1 MAKILMADDD
11 PTILSLLN
19 KILTSK
25 GYEVQLAENGSAAEH
40 LLQTEQFD
48 LLISDIKM
56 EPIDGMQLL
65 KRTNQ
70 MRPHIAVIMLTAYA
84 TVATAVEAMKEGAF
98 DYIPKPFKI
107 DELLETVGRALEYQR
122 ALSDHAHGM
131 LGNEPKKFFGNIVA
145 VSDQMVNVCEMIKR
159 VAPTKT
165 TIMITGE
172 SGTGKELV
180 AEAIHSFSARSSGP
194 FIPVNCAAL
203 PETLIE
209 SELFG
214 HVKGA
219 FTGATAS
226 KEGLFEAAKGGTIFL
241 DEVNSIPLPLQ
252 SKLLRAIQNKRIRK
266 VGGTEEF
273 DVDVRILAAS
283 NRSLEVMVKDGTF
296 REDLFY
302 RLSVI
307 SIDIPP
313 LKQRMEDV
321 LPLARHFIEKESEVG
336 GDVPEIDETV
346 RAIFQHYS
354 WPGNVRELQ
363 NVIQHCLT
371 FQKDNQITKD
381 TLPAKL
387 IISYEEE
394 DPGSISGPTGGQD
407 EFGKGKSLKAF
418 LRAKEKEYLKTVIE
432 AMGGDKAAA
441 AKELD
446 ISLATLYRKL
456 PEEEQGVE

>member
-1 MAKILMADDD
+1 MAKILIADDD

-19 KILTSK
+19 KILLSK
-25 GYEVQLAENGSAAEH
+25 GYEVQLAENGSVADKLLKAE
-40 LLQTEQFD
+40 TFD

-56 EPIDGMQLL
+56 EPVDGMQLL
-65 KRTNQ
+65 KRTRQ
-70 MRPHIAVIMLTAYA
+70 MRPHIGVIMLTAYA

-107 DELLETVGRALEYQR
+107 DELLETVKRALDYQKSISEQ
-122 ALSDHAHGM
+122 LS
-131 LGNEPKKFFGNIVA
+131 GNTQVEAKKYFGNIVA

-180 AEAIHSFSARSSGP
+180 AEAVHSFSARAEAP
-194 FIPVNCAAL
+194 FLPVNCAAL
-203 PETLIE
+203 PESLIE

-219 FTGATAS
+219 FTGAGTN
-226 KEGLFEAAKGGTIFL
+226 KEGLFEAAKGGTLFL
-241 DEVNSIPLPLQ
+241 DEINSIPHGLQ
-252 SKLLRAIQNKRIRK
+252 SKLLRAIQNKKIRK

-283 NRSLEVMVKDGTF
+283 NRNLENMVKEGSF

-313 LKQRMEDV
+313 LKQRPEDI
-321 LPLARHFIEKESEVG
+321 LPLTQHFIAQEMEGTEF
-336 GDVPEIDETV
+336 PTIDNAV
-346 RAIFQHYS
+346 LSILQNYS

-371 FQKDNQITKD
+371 FLQDNIITKE
-381 TLPAKL
+381 TLPSKL
-387 IISYEEE
+387 IVSYEEN
-394 DPGSISGPTGGQD
+394 PGAQNAALTG
-407 EFGKGKSLKAF
+407 EFEKGKSLKAF
-418 LRAKEKEYLKTVIE
+418 LRAKEKEYLKTVIDS
-432 AMGGDKAAA
+432 MGGDKAAA

-456 PEEEQGVE
+456 PEGEQEEQDI

>member
-1 MAKILMADDD
+1 M
-11 PTILSLLN
+11 N
-19 KILTSK
+19 KILLSK
-25 GYEVQLAENGSAAEH
+25 GYEVKLAEHGGVAEK
-40 LLQTEQFD
+40 LLKSEPFD

-56 EPIDGMQLL
+56 EPVDGMQLL
-65 KRTNQ
+65 KKTRQ
-70 MRPHIAVIMLTAYA
+70 LRPHVGAIMLTAYA

-107 DELLETVGRALEYQR
+107 DELLETVKRALDYQKS
-122 ALSDHAHGM
+122 LSEQVNSGAH
-131 LGNEPKKFFGNIVA
+131 LEATKYFGNIIA
-145 VSDQMVNVCEMIKR
+145 ESDQMINVCEMIKR

-180 AEAIHSFSARSSGP
+180 AEAVHSFSARSEGP
-194 FIPVNCAAL
+194 FLPVNCAAL

-214 HVKGA
+214 HTKGA
-219 FTGATAS
+219 FTGANAE
-226 KEGLFEAAKGGTIFL
+226 KEGLFEASKGGTLFL
-241 DEVNSIPLPLQ
+241 DEVNSIPHNLQ
-252 SKLLRAIQNKRIRK
+252 SKLLRVIQNKKIRK
-266 VGGTEEF
+266 VGGTEEY

-283 NRSLEVMVKDGTF
+283 NRNLETMVKEGTF

-313 LKQRMEDV
+313 LKTRPEDI
-321 LPLARHFIEKESEVG
+321 LPLAQHFITLEMEE
-336 GDVPEIDETV
+336 GDEFPVMDNAVLSILQNYT
-346 RAIFQHYS
+346 

-371 FQKDNQITKD
+371 FLHDAKITKE
-381 TLPAKL
+381 TLPSKL
-387 IISYEEE
+387 IVSYEEN
-394 DPGSISGPTGGQD
+394 PGAQNAALTG
-407 EFGKGKSLKAF
+407 EFEKGKSLKAF
-418 LRAKEKEYLKTVIE
+418 LRAKEKEYLKTVIDT
-432 AMGGDKAAA
+432 MGGDKVAA

-456 PEEEQGVE
+456 PEEAQNNEL

>member
-1 MAKILMADDD
+1 MAKILIADDD

-19 KILTSK
+19 KILLAK
-25 GYEVQLAENGSAAEH
+25 GYDVQLAENGVVAEKQ
-40 LLQTEQFD
+40 LKSEQFD

-56 EPIDGMQLL
+56 EPVDGMQLL
-65 KRTNQ
+65 RKTRQ
-70 MRPHIAVIMLTAYA
+70 MRPHVGVIMLTAYA

-107 DELLETVGRALEYQR
+107 DELLETVKRALDYQKS
-122 ALSDHAHGM
+122 LSEQISGDTHVEA
-131 LGNEPKKFFGNIVA
+131 KKYFGNIVA
-145 VSDQMVNVCEMIKR
+145 ESEQMVNVCEMIKR

-180 AEAIHSFSARSSGP
+180 AEAIHSFSARSEGP

-214 HVKGA
+214 HTKGA
-219 FTGATAS
+219 FTGATS
-226 KEGLFEAAKGGTIFL
+226 NKEGLFEASKGGTLFL
-241 DEVNSIPLPLQ
+241 DEINSIPHGLQ
-252 SKLLRAIQNKRIRK
+252 SKLLRAIQNKKIRK

-283 NRSLEVMVKDGTF
+283 NRNLENMVKDGSF

-313 LKQRMEDV
+313 LKQRPEDV
-321 LPLARHFIEKESEVG
+321 LPLAQHFIAQELDAGQEF
-336 GDVPEIDETV
+336 PTIDNAV
-346 RAIFQHYS
+346 LSILQNYA

-371 FQKDNQITKD
+371 FLQDGKITKE
-381 TLPAKL
+381 TLPSKL
-387 IISYEEE
+387 IVSYEEN
-394 DPGSISGPTGGQD
+394 PGAQSAALTG
-407 EFGKGKSLKAF
+407 EFEKGKSLKAF
-418 LRAKEKEYLKTVIE
+418 LRAKEKEYLKTVIDT
-432 AMGGDKAAA
+432 MGGDKAAA

-446 ISLATLYRKL
+446 ISLATLYRKM
-456 PEEEQGVE
+456 PEEKE

>member
-1 MAKILMADDD
+1 MAKILIADDD

-19 KILTSK
+19 KILLSK
-25 GYEVQLAENGSAAEH
+25 GYEIQLAENGSVAEK
-40 LLQTEQFD
+40 LLKSEHFD
-48 LLISDIKM
+48 LLVSDIKM
-56 EPIDGMQLL
+56 EPVDGMQLL
-65 KRTNQ
+65 RNTRQ
-70 MRPHIAVIMLTAYA
+70 LRPHVGAIMLTAYA

-107 DELLETVGRALEYQR
+107 DELLETVRRALEYQR
-122 ALSDHAHGM
+122 SIAEQISGTPHLEA
-131 LGNEPKKFFGNIVA
+131 KKYFGNIVA
-145 VSDQMVNVCEMIKR
+145 ESEQMVNVCEMIKR

-172 SGTGKELV
+172 SGTGKEIV
-180 AEAIHSFSARSSGP
+180 AEAIHAFSARSDGP

-203 PETLIE
+203 PATLIE

-219 FTGATAS
+219 FTGANAN
-226 KEGLFEAAKGGTIFL
+226 KEGLFEASKGGTLFL
-241 DEVNSIPLPLQ
+241 DEVNSIPLDLQ
-252 SKLLRAIQNKRIRK
+252 SKLLRAIQNKKIRK

-273 DVDVRILAAS
+273 DVDVRILAAT
-283 NRSLEVMVKDGTF
+283 NQSLENMVKEGTF

-313 LKQRMEDV
+313 LKQRPADI
-321 LPLARHFIEKESEVG
+321 LPLAQHFISLEMEG
-336 GDVPEIDETV
+336 GEFPTMDNAVLSIL
-346 RAIFQHYS
+346 QNYS

-371 FQKDNQITKD
+371 FLEDGKITKE
-381 TLPAKL
+381 TLPSKL
-387 IISYEEE
+387 IVSYEEN
-394 DPGSISGPTGGQD
+394 PGAQGASFTS
-407 EFGKGKSLKAF
+407 EFEKGKSLKAF
-418 LRAKEKEYLKTVIE
+418 LRAKEKEYLKTVIDT
-432 AMGGDKAAA
+432 MGGDKVKA

-456 PEEEQGVE
+456 PEANTEG

>member
-1 MAKILMADDD
+1 MAKILIADDD

-19 KILTSK
+19 KILLTK
-25 GYEVQLAENGSAAEH
+25 GYEVKLAEHGGVAEK
-40 LLQTEQFD
+40 LLKSESFD

-56 EPIDGMQLL
+56 EPVDGMQLL
-65 KRTNQ
+65 KSTRQ
-70 MRPHIAVIMLTAYA
+70 LRPHVGVIMLTAYA
-84 TVATAVEAMKEGAF
+84 TVTTAVEAMKEGAF

-107 DELLETVGRALEYQR
+107 DELLATVKRALDYQHSL
-122 ALSDHAHGM
+122 AEQISGTAHI
-131 LGNEPKKFFGNIVA
+131 EAKKYFGNIVA
-145 VSDQMVNVCEMIKR
+145 ESDGMVKVCEMIKR

-165 TIMITGE
+165 TIMITGD

-180 AEAIHSFSARSSGP
+180 AEALHSFSARSEEP

-219 FTGATAS
+219 FTGANAN
-226 KEGLFEAAKGGTIFL
+226 KVGLFEAAAGGTLFL
-241 DEVNSIPLPLQ
+241 DEINSIPLHLQ
-252 SKLLRAIQNKRIRK
+252 SKLLRAIQNKKIRK

-273 DVDVRILAAS
+273 EVDVRILAAS
-283 NRSLEVMVKDGTF
+283 NQNMEALVKDGIF

-307 SIDIPP
+307 TIDIPP
-313 LKQRMEDV
+313 LCQRPDDI
-321 LPLARHFIEKESEVG
+321 LALARHFISQEMEGTEFPDMDNAVL
-336 GDVPEIDETV
+336 
-346 RAIFQHYS
+346 AILQNYS

-371 FQKDNQITKD
+371 FLKDNKITKE
-381 TLPAKL
+381 TLPSKL
-387 IISYEEE
+387 IVSYEENP
-394 DPGSISGPTGGQD
+394 DAQNAALTG
-407 EFGKGKSLKAF
+407 EFEKGKSLKAF
-418 LRAKEKEYLKTVIE
+418 LRAKEKEYLKNVIDT
-432 AMGGDKAAA
+432 MGGDKAKAA
-441 AKELD
+441 QELD

-456 PEEEQGVE
+456 PEAKKD

>member
-1 MAKILMADDD
+1 MAKILIADDD

-19 KILTSK
+19 KILISK
-25 GYEVQLAENGSAAEH
+25 GYDVQLAENGSVAEKA
-40 LLQTEQFD
+40 LKSEQYD

-56 EPIDGMQLL
+56 EPVDGMQLL
-65 KRTNQ
+65 KRTRQ
-70 MRPHIAVIMLTAYA
+70 MRPHVGVIMLTAYA

-107 DELLETVGRALEYQR
+107 DELLETVKRALDYQKSM
-122 ALSDHAHGM
+122 AEQIS
-131 LGNEPKKFFGNIVA
+131 GNSTVEAKKYFGNIVA
-145 VSDQMVNVCEMIKR
+145 VSEPMVNVCEMIKR

-180 AEAIHSFSARSSGP
+180 AEAIHSFSARSEGP
-194 FIPVNCAAL
+194 FLPVNCAAL

-219 FTGATAS
+219 FTGAGAN
-226 KEGLFEAAKGGTIFL
+226 KDGLFEAAKGGTLFL
-241 DEVNSIPLPLQ
+241 DEINSIPHGLQ
-252 SKLLRAIQNKRIRK
+252 SKLLRAIQNKKVRK
-266 VGGTEEF
+266 VGGTEEQ

-283 NRSLEVMVKDGTF
+283 NRNLETMVKEGSF

-313 LKQRMEDV
+313 LKQRPEDI
-321 LPLARHFIEKESEVG
+321 LPLAQHFIAQ
-336 GDVPEIDETV
+336 EIEGAEFPTIDNAV
-346 RAIFQHYS
+346 LSILQNYA

-371 FQKDNQITKD
+371 FLHENKITKE
-381 TLPAKL
+381 TLPSKL
-387 IISYEEE
+387 IVSYEEN
-394 DPGSISGPTGGQD
+394 PGAQNAALTG
-407 EFGKGKSLKAF
+407 EFEKGKSLKAF
-418 LRAKEKEYLKTVIE
+418 LRAKEKEYLKTVIDS
-432 AMGGDKAAA
+432 MGGDKAAA

-456 PEEEQGVE
+456 PEEEQAEN

>member
-1 MAKILMADDD
+1 MAKILIADDD

-19 KILTSK
+19 KILLSK
-25 GYEVQLAENGSAAEH
+25 GYEVQLAEHGGVAEK
-40 LLQTEQFD
+40 LLKSEQFD

-56 EPIDGMQLL
+56 EPVDGMQLL
-65 KRTNQ
+65 RKTRL
-70 MRPHIAVIMLTAYA
+70 MRPHVGVIMLTAYA

-107 DELLETVGRALEYQR
+107 DELLETVKRALDYQKSISEQITGDSQVE
-122 ALSDHAHGM
+122 L
-131 LGNEPKKFFGNIVA
+131 KKYFGNIVA
-145 VSDQMVNVCEMIKR
+145 ESDQMINVCEMIKR

-180 AEAIHSFSARSSGP
+180 AEAVHSFSARSEGP
-194 FIPVNCAAL
+194 FLPVNCAAL

-214 HVKGA
+214 HTKGA
-219 FTGATAS
+219 FTGASAN
-226 KEGLFEAAKGGTIFL
+226 KEGLFEAAKGGTLFL
-241 DEVNSIPLPLQ
+241 DEINSIPHGLQ
-252 SKLLRAIQNKRIRK
+252 SKLLRAIQNKKIRK

-273 DVDVRILAAS
+273 EVDVRILAAS
-283 NRSLEVMVKDGTF
+283 NRNLETMVKEGTF

-307 SIDIPP
+307 SIEIPP
-313 LKQRMEDV
+313 LKQRPEDI
-321 LPLARHFIEKESEVG
+321 LALAQHFIALEMEG
-336 GDVPEIDETV
+336 GEFPTMDNAVLSILQNYT
-346 RAIFQHYS
+346 

-371 FQKDNQITKD
+371 FLHDGKITKE
-381 TLPAKL
+381 TLPSKL
-387 IISYEEE
+387 IVSYEEN
-394 DPGSISGPTGGQD
+394 PGAQSAALTG
-407 EFGKGKSLKAF
+407 EFEKGKSLKAF
-418 LRAKEKEYLKTVIE
+418 LRAKEKEYLKTVIDT
-432 AMGGDKAAA
+432 MGGDKAKA

-456 PEEEQGVE
+456 PEEEQQDL

>member
-1 MAKILMADDD
+1 MAKILIADDD

-19 KILTSK
+19 KILLSK
-25 GYEVQLAENGSAAEH
+25 GYEVQLAEHGGVAEK
-40 LLQTEQFD
+40 LLKSEQFD

-56 EPIDGMQLL
+56 EPVDGMQLL
-65 KRTNQ
+65 KRTRQ
-70 MRPHIAVIMLTAYA
+70 LRPHVGAIMLTAYA

-107 DELLETVGRALEYQR
+107 DELLETVKRALDYQKS
-122 ALSDHAHGM
+122 LSEQVSPDGYIEA
-131 LGNEPKKFFGNIVA
+131 KKYFGNIVA
-145 VSDQMVNVCEMIKR
+145 ESDQMVNVCEMIKR

-180 AEAIHSFSARSSGP
+180 AEAVHSFSARSEGP
-194 FIPVNCAAL
+194 FLPVNCAAL

-214 HVKGA
+214 HTKGA
-219 FTGATAS
+219 FTGANAE
-226 KEGLFEAAKGGTIFL
+226 KAGLFEASKGGTLFL
-241 DEVNSIPLPLQ
+241 DEINSIPHGLQ
-252 SKLLRAIQNKRIRK
+252 SKLLRAIQNKKIRK
-266 VGGTEEF
+266 VGGTEEY

-283 NRSLEVMVKDGTF
+283 NRNLESMVKEGSF
-296 REDLFY
+296 REDLYY

-313 LKQRMEDV
+313 LKTRPEDI
-321 LPLARHFIEKESEVG
+321 LPLAQHFIQLELDPGEEFPAMDNAVLN
-336 GDVPEIDETV
+336 ILQNYT
-346 RAIFQHYS
+346 

-371 FQKDNQITKD
+371 FLHDGKITKE
-381 TLPAKL
+381 TLPSKL
-387 IISYEEE
+387 IVSYEEN
-394 DPGSISGPTGGQD
+394 PGVHNPNLSG
-407 EFGKGKSLKAF
+407 EFEKGKSLKAF
-418 LRAKEKEYLKTVIE
+418 LRAKEKEYLKTVIDT
-432 AMGGDKAAA
+432 MGGDKAAA

-456 PEEEQGVE
+456 PEEEQNG

>member
-1 MAKILMADDD
+1 MAKILIADDD

-19 KILTSK
+19 KILLSK
-25 GYEVQLAENGSAAEH
+25 GYEVQLAEHGGVAEKC
-40 LLQTEQFD
+40 LKSEQFD

-56 EPIDGMQLL
+56 EPVDGMQLL
-65 KRTNQ
+65 KKTRQ
-70 MRPHIAVIMLTAYA
+70 MRPHVGVIMLTAYA

-107 DELLETVGRALEYQR
+107 DELLETVKRALDYQKSISEQVS
-122 ALSDHAHGM
+122 SDSHV
-131 LGNEPKKFFGNIVA
+131 EQKKYFGNIVA
-145 VSDQMVNVCEMIKR
+145 ESDQMVNVCEMIKR

-180 AEAIHSFSARSSGP
+180 AEAVHSFSARSEGP
-194 FIPVNCAAL
+194 FLPVNCAAL

-214 HVKGA
+214 HTKGA
-219 FTGATAS
+219 FTGANAN
-226 KEGLFEAAKGGTIFL
+226 KEGLFEAAKGGTLFL
-241 DEVNSIPLPLQ
+241 DEINSIPHGLQ
-252 SKLLRAIQNKRIRK
+252 SKLLRAIQNKKIRK

-273 DVDVRILAAS
+273 EVDVRILAAS
-283 NRSLEVMVKDGTF
+283 NRNLENMVKEGTF

-313 LKQRMEDV
+313 LKQRPEDI
-321 LPLARHFIEKESEVG
+321 LPLAQHFIALEVDG
-336 GDVPEIDETV
+336 GEFPSMDNAVLSIL
-346 RAIFQHYS
+346 QNYG

-371 FQKDNQITKD
+371 FLSDGKITKE
-381 TLPAKL
+381 TLPSKL
-387 IISYEEE
+387 IVSYEEN
-394 DPGSISGPTGGQD
+394 PGAQSAALTG
-407 EFGKGKSLKAF
+407 EFEKGKSLKAF
-418 LRAKEKEYLKTVIE
+418 LRAKEKEYLKTVIDT
-432 AMGGDKAAA
+432 MGGDKAKA

-456 PEEEQGVE
+456 PEEEQMEQ

>member
-1 MAKILMADDD
+1 MAKILIADDD

-19 KILTSK
+19 KILLSK
-25 GYEVQLAENGSAAEH
+25 GYDVQLAENGSVAEK
-40 LLQTEQFD
+40 LLKSDKFD

-56 EPIDGMQLL
+56 EPVDGMQLL
-65 KRTNQ
+65 KRTRQ
-70 MRPHIAVIMLTAYA
+70 MRPHIGVIMLTAYA

-107 DELLETVGRALEYQR
+107 DELLETVKRALDYQKSI
-122 ALSDHAHGM
+122 AEQLSGDTHV
-131 LGNEPKKFFGNIVA
+131 ETKQYFGNIVA
-145 VSDQMVNVCEMIKR
+145 VSDQMINVCEMIKR

-180 AEAIHSFSARSSGP
+180 AEAVHSYSARSEGP
-194 FIPVNCAAL
+194 FLPVNCAAL

-214 HVKGA
+214 HVKGS
-219 FTGATAS
+219 FTGANAT
-226 KEGLFEAAKGGTIFL
+226 KEGLFEASKGGTLFL
-241 DEVNSIPLPLQ
+241 DEVNSIPHALQ
-252 SKLLRAIQNKRIRK
+252 SKLLRVIQNKKIRK

-283 NRSLEVMVKDGTF
+283 NRNLEAMVKEGSF

-313 LKQRMEDV
+313 LKQRPEDI
-321 LPLARHFIEKESEVG
+321 LPLAQHFIALEMEGAEF
-336 GDVPEIDETV
+336 PTIDNAVLSILQNYT
-346 RAIFQHYS
+346 

-371 FQKDNQITKD
+371 FLHDNKITKE
-381 TLPAKL
+381 TLPSKL
-387 IISYEEE
+387 IVSYEEN
-394 DPGSISGPTGGQD
+394 PGAQNAALTG
-407 EFGKGKSLKAF
+407 EFEKGKSLKAF
-418 LRAKEKEYLKTVIE
+418 LRAKEKEYLKTVINS
-432 AMGGDKAAA
+432 MGGDKAAA

-456 PEEEQGVE
+456 PEGEQEQNS

>member
-1 MAKILMADDD
+1 MAKILIADDD

-19 KILTSK
+19 KILLSK
-25 GYEVQLAENGSAAEH
+25 GYEVQLASHGGEAEK
-40 LLQTEQFD
+40 LLKTEQFD

-56 EPIDGMQLL
+56 EPVDGMQLL
-65 KRTNQ
+65 KKTRQ
-70 MRPHIAVIMLTAYA
+70 LRPHVGAIMLTAYA

-107 DELLETVGRALEYQR
+107 DELLETVKRALDYQKS
-122 ALSDHAHGM
+122 LSQQIGSTGHIEA
-131 LGNEPKKFFGNIVA
+131 KKYFGNIVA
-145 VSDQMVNVCEMIKR
+145 ESDEMIKVCEMIKR

-180 AEAIHSFSARSSGP
+180 AEAVHSFSARSEGP

-214 HVKGA
+214 HTKGA
-219 FTGATAS
+219 FTGAS
-226 KEGLFEAAKGGTIFL
+226 SEKIGLFEAAKGGTLFL
-241 DEVNSIPLPLQ
+241 DEINSIPHALQ
-252 SKLLRAIQNKRIRK
+252 SKLLRAIQNKKIRK

-283 NRSLEVMVKDGTF
+283 NRNLETMVKEGSF

-313 LKQRMEDV
+313 LKTRPEDI
-321 LPLARHFIEKESEVG
+321 LPLAQHFIALEVEDG
-336 GDVPEIDETV
+336 EFPSMDNAVL
-346 RAIFQHYS
+346 AILQNYT

-371 FQKDNQITKD
+371 FLLDGKITKE
-381 TLPAKL
+381 TLPSKL
-387 IISYEEE
+387 IVSYEEN
-394 DPGSISGPTGGQD
+394 PGAQAAALSG
-407 EFGKGKSLKAF
+407 EFERGKSLKAF
-418 LRAKEKEYLKTVIE
+418 LRVKEKEYLKTVIDT
-432 AMGGDKAAA
+432 MGGDKVAA

-456 PEEEQGVE
+456 PEEQQDS

>member
-1 MAKILMADDD
+1 MAKILIADDD

-19 KILTSK
+19 KILLAK
-25 GYEVQLAENGSAAEH
+25 GYEVQLAENGSTAEKA
-40 LLQTEQFD
+40 LKSEQFD
-48 LLISDIKM
+48 LFISDIKM
-56 EPIDGMQLL
+56 EPVDGMQLL
-65 KRTNQ
+65 RNTRQ
-70 MRPHIAVIMLTAYA
+70 LRPHVGAIMLTAYA

-107 DELLETVGRALEYQR
+107 DELLETVKRALEYQNSISEQISGTPHIE
-122 ALSDHAHGM
+122 A
-131 LGNEPKKFFGNIVA
+131 KKYFGNIVA
-145 VSDQMVNVCEMIKR
+145 ESEPMVNVCEMIKR

-180 AEAIHSFSARSSGP
+180 AEAIHSFSARSEGP
-194 FIPVNCAAL
+194 FLPVNCAAL
-203 PETLIE
+203 PESLIE

-214 HVKGA
+214 HTKGA
-219 FTGATAS
+219 FTGATAN
-226 KEGLFEAAKGGTIFL
+226 KEGLFEAAKGGTLFL
-241 DEVNSIPLPLQ
+241 DEINSIPHGLQ
-252 SKLLRAIQNKRIRK
+252 SKLLRAIQNKKIRK

-283 NRSLEVMVKDGTF
+283 NRNLESMVKEGTF
-296 REDLFY
+296 REDLYY

-313 LKQRMEDV
+313 LKQRPEDV
-321 LPLARHFIEKESEVG
+321 LPLAQHFIAQEMEGTEFPAMDNAVLS
-336 GDVPEIDETV
+336 IL
-346 RAIFQHYS
+346 QNYS

-371 FQKDNQITKD
+371 FLRDNTITKE
-381 TLPAKL
+381 TLPSKL
-387 IISYEEE
+387 IVSYEEN
-394 DPGSISGPTGGQD
+394 PGNPSTAVSGQ
-407 EFGKGKSLKAF
+407 FSKGKSLKAF
-418 LRAKEKEYLKTVIE
+418 LRTKEKEYLKTVIDT
-432 AMGGDKAAA
+432 MGGDKAKA

-456 PEEEQGVE
+456 PEDEQQDE

>member
-1 MAKILMADDD
+1 MARILIADDD

-19 KILTSK
+19 KILLSK
-25 GYEVQLAENGSAAEH
+25 GYDVQLAEHGGVAEK
-40 LLQTEQFD
+40 LLKSEQFD

-56 EPIDGMQLL
+56 EPVDGMQLL
-65 KRTNQ
+65 RKTSQ
-70 MRPHIAVIMLTAYA
+70 LRPHVGVIMLTAYA

-107 DELLETVGRALEYQR
+107 DELLETVKRALDYQKSL
-122 ALSDHAHGM
+122 AEQISSDTHYEA
-131 LGNEPKKFFGNIVA
+131 KKYFGNIVA
-145 VSDQMVNVCEMIKR
+145 ESDQMINVCEMIKR

-180 AEAIHSFSARSSGP
+180 AEAVHSFSARADGP
-194 FIPVNCAAL
+194 FLPVNCAAL
-203 PETLIE
+203 PEALIE

-214 HVKGA
+214 HMKGA
-219 FTGATAS
+219 FTGAGTN
-226 KEGLFEAAKGGTIFL
+226 KEGLFEAARGGTLFL
-241 DEVNSIPLPLQ
+241 DEINSIPHGLQ
-252 SKLLRAIQNKRIRK
+252 SKLLRAIQNKKIRK

-283 NRSLEVMVKDGTF
+283 NRNLETMVKEGTF

-313 LKQRMEDV
+313 LKQRPEDI
-321 LPLARHFIEKESEVG
+321 LPLAQNFIAQ
-336 GDVPEIDETV
+336 EIEDDAFPTMDSAV
-346 RAIFQHYS
+346 LSILQNYT

-371 FQKDNQITKD
+371 FLHDGKITKE
-381 TLPAKL
+381 TLPSKL
-387 IISYEEE
+387 IVSYEEN
-394 DPGSISGPTGGQD
+394 PGAQKSTALSS
-407 EFGKGKSLKAF
+407 EFEKGKSLKAF
-418 LRAKEKEYLKTVIE
+418 LRAKEKEYLKTVIDT
-432 AMGGDKAAA
+432 MGGDKVAA

-456 PEEEQGVE
+456 PEDEQQKS

>member
-1 MAKILMADDD
+1 MAKILIADDD

-19 KILTSK
+19 KILLSK
-25 GYEVQLAENGSAAEH
+25 GYEVQLAEHGGVAEK
-40 LLQTEQFD
+40 LLKSEQFD

-56 EPIDGMQLL
+56 EPVDGMQLL
-65 KRTNQ
+65 KKTRQ
-70 MRPHIAVIMLTAYA
+70 MRPCVGVIMLTAYA

-107 DELLETVGRALEYQR
+107 DELLATVKRALDYQKS
-122 ALSDHAHGM
+122 LSEQTNGSSHIE
-131 LGNEPKKFFGNIVA
+131 LKKYFGNIIA
-145 VSDQMVNVCEMIKR
+145 ESSEMIHVCEMVKR

-165 TIMITGE
+165 TIMITGD

-180 AEAIHSFSARSSGP
+180 AEATHSYSARSEGP
-194 FIPVNCAAL
+194 FLPVNCAAL

-214 HVKGA
+214 HTKGA
-219 FTGATAS
+219 FTGASAN
-226 KEGLFEAAKGGTIFL
+226 KVGLFEAANGGTLFL
-241 DEVNSIPLPLQ
+241 DEINSIPHGLQ
-252 SKLLRAIQNKRIRK
+252 SKLLRAIQNKKIRK

-273 DVDVRILAAS
+273 EVDVRILAAS
-283 NRSLEVMVKDGTF
+283 NRNLEEMVKEGSF

-313 LKQRMEDV
+313 LKNRPADI
-321 LPLARHFIEKESEVG
+321 LPLAQHFIAQEVED
-336 GDVPEIDETV
+336 GDTFPTMDNAVLSILQNYT
-346 RAIFQHYS
+346 

-371 FQKDNQITKD
+371 FLSDGKITKE
-381 TLPAKL
+381 TLPSKL
-387 IISYEEE
+387 IVSYEENPNAQSVSLNSDFE
-394 DPGSISGPTGGQD
+394 
-407 EFGKGKSLKAF
+407 KGKSLKAF
-418 LRAKEKEYLKTVIE
+418 LRAKEKEYLKTVIDT
-432 AMGGDKAAA
+432 MGGDKAKA

-456 PEEEQGVE
+456 PEGEQPEK

>member
-1 MAKILMADDD
+1 MAKILIADDD

-19 KILTSK
+19 KILLSK
-25 GYEVQLAENGSAAEH
+25 GHDVQLAENGSVAEKF
-40 LLQTEQFD
+40 LKAEQFD

-56 EPIDGMQLL
+56 EPVDGMQLL
-65 KRTNQ
+65 KRTRQ
-70 MRPHIAVIMLTAYA
+70 MRPHVGVIMLTAYA

-107 DELLETVGRALEYQR
+107 DELLETAKRALDYQ
-122 ALSDHAHGM
+122 ASIAEQISGTPQA
-131 LGNEPKKFFGNIVA
+131 ESKKYFGNIVA
-145 VSDQMVNVCEMIKR
+145 ESEQMINVCEMIKR

-180 AEAIHSFSARSSGP
+180 AEAVHSFSARSEGP
-194 FIPVNCAAL
+194 FLPVNCAAL

-219 FTGATAS
+219 FTGANAN
-226 KEGLFEAAKGGTIFL
+226 KEGLFEAAKGGTLFL
-241 DEVNSIPLPLQ
+241 DEINSIPHGLQ
-252 SKLLRAIQNKRIRK
+252 SKLLRAIQNKKIRK

-283 NRSLEVMVKDGTF
+283 NRNLETMVKEGSF

-313 LKQRMEDV
+313 LKQRPEDI
-321 LPLARHFIEKESEVG
+321 LPLAQHFIGQELDPGQEFPTMDNAVLS
-336 GDVPEIDETV
+336 IL
-346 RAIFQHYS
+346 QNYS

-363 NVIQHCLT
+363 NVMQHCLT
-371 FQKDNQITKD
+371 FLHDSKVTKE
-381 TLPAKL
+381 TLPSKL
-387 IISYEEE
+387 IVSYEEN
-394 DPGSISGPTGGQD
+394 PGAQTAALTG
-407 EFGKGKSLKAF
+407 EFEKGKSLKAF
-418 LRAKEKEYLKTVIE
+418 LRAKEKEYLKTVIDS
-432 AMGGDKAAA
+432 MGGDKAKA

-456 PEEEQGVE
+456 PEEEQQD

>member
-1 MAKILMADDD
+1 MAKILIADDD

-19 KILTSK
+19 KILISK
-25 GYEVQLAENGSAAEH
+25 GYDVKLAENGSVGEKM
-40 LLQTEQFD
+40 LKSEQFD

-56 EPIDGMQLL
+56 EPVDGMQLL
-65 KRTNQ
+65 KRTRQ
-70 MRPHIAVIMLTAYA
+70 MRPHVGVIMLTAYA

-107 DELLETVGRALEYQR
+107 DELLETVKRALDYQKSM
-122 ALSDHAHGM
+122 AEQIS
-131 LGNEPKKFFGNIVA
+131 GNTAIESKKYFGNIIA
-145 VSDQMVNVCEMIKR
+145 VSEQMINVCEMIKR

-180 AEAIHSFSARSSGP
+180 AEAIHSFSARSEGP
-194 FIPVNCAAL
+194 FLPVNCAAL

-219 FTGATAS
+219 FTGANAS
-226 KEGLFEAAKGGTIFL
+226 KEGLFEAARGGTLFL
-241 DEVNSIPLPLQ
+241 DEINSIPHGLQ
-252 SKLLRAIQNKRIRK
+252 SKLLRAIQNKKVRK

-283 NRSLEVMVKDGTF
+283 NRNLETMVKEGTF

-313 LKQRMEDV
+313 LKQRPEDI
-321 LPLARHFIEKESEVG
+321 LPLAQHFIALEMDGAEF
-336 GDVPEIDETV
+336 PTIDNAV
-346 RAIFQHYS
+346 LSILQNYI

-371 FQKDNQITKD
+371 FLHDGKITKE
-381 TLPAKL
+381 TLPSKL
-387 IISYEEE
+387 IVSYEEN
-394 DPGSISGPTGGQD
+394 PGAQNAALTG
-407 EFGKGKSLKAF
+407 EFEKGKSLKAF
-418 LRAKEKEYLKTVIE
+418 LRAKEKEYLKTVIDS
-432 AMGGDKAAA
+432 MGGDKAAA

-456 PEEEQGVE
+456 PEEEQS

>member
-1 MAKILMADDD
+1 MAKILIADDD

-19 KILTSK
+19 KILLSK
-25 GYEVQLAENGSAAEH
+25 GYEVQLAEHGGEAEKR
-40 LLQTEQFD
+40 LKSEQFD

-56 EPIDGMQLL
+56 EPVDGMQLL
-65 KRTNQ
+65 KKTRQ
-70 MRPHIAVIMLTAYA
+70 LRPHVGAIMLTAYA

-107 DELLETVGRALEYQR
+107 DELLETVKRALDYQKS
-122 ALSDHAHGM
+122 LSEQVSASGHIEA
-131 LGNEPKKFFGNIVA
+131 KKYFGNIVA
-145 VSDQMVNVCEMIKR
+145 ESDQMVNVCEMIKR

-180 AEAIHSFSARSSGP
+180 AEAVHSFSARSEGP
-194 FIPVNCAAL
+194 FLPVNCAAL

-219 FTGATAS
+219 FTGANAE
-226 KEGLFEAAKGGTIFL
+226 KVGLFEAAKGGTLFL
-241 DEVNSIPLPLQ
+241 DEINSIPHNLQ
-252 SKLLRAIQNKRIRK
+252 SKLLRAIQNKKIRK

-283 NRSLEVMVKDGTF
+283 NRNLESMVKEGTF

-313 LKQRMEDV
+313 LKTRPEDI
-321 LPLARHFIEKESEVG
+321 LPLAQHFIQLELEPGQEF
-336 GDVPEIDETV
+336 PAIDNAV
-346 RAIFQHYS
+346 LSILQNYS

-371 FQKDNQITKD
+371 FLLDGKVTKE
-381 TLPAKL
+381 TLPSKL
-387 IISYEEE
+387 IVSYEEN
-394 DPGSISGPTGGQD
+394 PGVQNAALTG
-407 EFGKGKSLKAF
+407 EFEKGKSLKAF
-418 LRAKEKEYLKTVIE
+418 LRAKEKEYLKTVIDT
-432 AMGGDKAAA
+432 MGGDKVAA

-456 PEEEQGVE
+456 PEEEQNG

>member
-1 MAKILMADDD
+1 MAKILIADDD

-19 KILTSK
+19 KILLSK
-25 GYEVQLAENGSAAEH
+25 GHDVQLAEHGGVAEK
-40 LLQTEQFD
+40 LLKSEKFD

-56 EPIDGMQLL
+56 EPVDGMQLL
-65 KRTNQ
+65 KNTRK
-70 MRPHIAVIMLTAYA
+70 MRPHVGVIMLTAYA
-84 TVATAVEAMKEGAF
+84 TVSTAVEAMKEGAF

-107 DELLETVGRALEYQR
+107 DELLETVKRALAYQKS
-122 ALSDHAHGM
+122 LEEQIS
-131 LGNEPKKFFGNIVA
+131 GNTHVEAKKYFGNIVA
-145 VSDQMVNVCEMIKR
+145 ESDGMVNVCEMIKR

-165 TIMITGE
+165 TIMITGD

-180 AEAIHSFSARSSGP
+180 AEALHSFSARSEAP
-194 FIPVNCAAL
+194 FLPVNCAAL

-219 FTGATAS
+219 FTGANAN
-226 KEGLFEAAKGGTIFL
+226 KEGLFEAAKGGTLFL
-241 DEVNSIPLPLQ
+241 DEINSIPIHLQ
-252 SKLLRAIQNKRIRK
+252 SKLLRAIQNKKIRK

-273 DVDVRILAAS
+273 EVDVRIVAAS
-283 NRSLEVMVKDGTF
+283 NQNLEKLVSDGLF

-313 LKQRMEDV
+313 LKQRPEDV
-321 LPLARHFIEKESEVG
+321 LPLAQHFISQEMD
-336 GDVPEIDETV
+336 GDEFPVMDNAV
-346 RAIFQHYS
+346 LAILQNYV

-363 NVIQHCLT
+363 NVIQHCMT
-371 FQKDNQITKD
+371 FMRDGKISKE
-381 TLPAKL
+381 TLPSKL
-387 IISYEEE
+387 IVSFEEN
-394 DPGSISGPTGGQD
+394 PGAQNAALTG

-418 LRAKEKEYLKTVIE
+418 LRAKEKEYLKNVINT
-432 AMGGDKAAA
+432 MGGDKVKAAQ
-441 AKELD
+441 ELD

-456 PEEEQGVE
+456 PEEKQQD

>member
-25 GYEVQLAENGSAAEH
+25 GYDVQLAKDGSAAEN
-40 LLQTEQFD
+40 LLQTGQFD

-56 EPIDGMQLL
+56 DPVDGMQLL
-65 KRTNQ
+65 KKTNQ

-122 ALSDHAHGM
+122 ALYDHAHGM

-194 FIPVNCAAL
+194 FLPVNCAAL

-219 FTGATAS
+219 FTGATS
-226 KEGLFEAAKGGTIFL
+226 NKEGLFEAAKGGTIFL
-241 DEVNSIPLPLQ
+241 DEVNSIPLSLQ

-283 NRSLEVMVKDGTF
+283 NRSLETMVKDGTF

-321 LPLARHFIEKESEVG
+321 LPLAQHFIEKESEV

-371 FQKDNQITKD
+371 FQKGNQITKD

-387 IISYEEE
+387 VISYEEE
-394 DPGSISGPTGGQD
+394 DPGYTPSPARGRD
-407 EFGKGKSLKAF
+407 EFGGGKSLKAF

-432 AMGGDKAAA
+432 AMGGDKVAA

-456 PEEEQGVE
+456 PEEEQGVK

>member
-1 MAKILMADDD
+1 MAKILIADDD

-19 KILTSK
+19 KILLSK
-25 GYEVQLAENGSAAEH
+25 GYDVQLAENGSVAEK
-40 LLQTEQFD
+40 LLKSDKFD

-56 EPIDGMQLL
+56 APVDGMQLL
-65 KRTNQ
+65 KRTRQ
-70 MRPHIAVIMLTAYA
+70 MRPHIGVIMLTAYA

-107 DELLETVGRALEYQR
+107 DELLETVKRALDYQKSI
-122 ALSDHAHGM
+122 AEQLSGDTHV
-131 LGNEPKKFFGNIVA
+131 ETKQYFGNIVA
-145 VSDQMVNVCEMIKR
+145 VSDQMINVCEMIKR

-180 AEAIHSFSARSSGP
+180 AEAVHSYSARSEGP
-194 FIPVNCAAL
+194 FLPVNCAAL
-203 PETLIE
+203 PESLIE

-219 FTGATAS
+219 FTGAGTN
-226 KEGLFEAAKGGTIFL
+226 KEGLFEAAKGGTLFL
-241 DEVNSIPLPLQ
+241 DEVNSIPHALQ
-252 SKLLRAIQNKRIRK
+252 SKLLRVIQNKKIRK

-283 NRSLEVMVKDGTF
+283 NRNLEAMVKEGSF

-313 LKQRMEDV
+313 LKQRPEDI
-321 LPLARHFIEKESEVG
+321 LPLAQHFITLEMEGAEF
-336 GDVPEIDETV
+336 PTIDNSVLSILQNYT
-346 RAIFQHYS
+346 

-371 FQKDNQITKD
+371 FLHDNKITKE
-381 TLPAKL
+381 TLPSKL
-387 IISYEEE
+387 IVSYEEN
-394 DPGSISGPTGGQD
+394 PGAQNAALTG
-407 EFGKGKSLKAF
+407 EFEKGKSLKAF
-418 LRAKEKEYLKTVIE
+418 LRAKEKEYLKTVINS
-432 AMGGDKAAA
+432 MGGDKAAA

-456 PEEEQGVE
+456 PEGEQEQKS

>member
-1 MAKILMADDD
+1 MAKILIADDD

-19 KILTSK
+19 KILISK
-25 GYEVQLAENGSAAEH
+25 GYDVQLAENGSVAEKA
-40 LLQTEQFD
+40 LKADQFD

-56 EPIDGMQLL
+56 EPVDGMQLL
-65 KRTNQ
+65 KRTRQ
-70 MRPHIAVIMLTAYA
+70 MRPHVGVIMLTAYA

-107 DELLETVGRALEYQR
+107 DELLETVKRALEYQKS
-122 ALSDHAHGM
+122 LSEQIS
-131 LGNEPKKFFGNIVA
+131 GNTAVESKKYFGNIVA
-145 VSDQMVNVCEMIKR
+145 VSEQMINVCEMIKR

-180 AEAIHSFSARSSGP
+180 AEAVHSFSARSEGP
-194 FIPVNCAAL
+194 FLPVNCAAL

-214 HVKGA
+214 HVKGS
-219 FTGATAS
+219 FTGANAN
-226 KEGLFEAAKGGTIFL
+226 KEGLFEAAKGGTLFL
-241 DEVNSIPLPLQ
+241 DEINSIPHSLQ
-252 SKLLRAIQNKRIRK
+252 SKLLRAIQNKKIRK

-273 DVDVRILAAS
+273 DVDVRILAAT
-283 NRSLEVMVKDGTF
+283 NQNLEVMVKEGAF

-307 SIDIPP
+307 AIDIPP
-313 LKQRMEDV
+313 LKQRPEDI
-321 LPLARHFIEKESEVG
+321 LPLAQHFIAHEMEG
-336 GDVPEIDETV
+336 GEFPTIDNAV
-346 RAIFQHYS
+346 LSILQNYS

-371 FQKDNQITKD
+371 FLHENKITKE
-381 TLPAKL
+381 TLPSKL
-387 IISYEEE
+387 IVSYEEN
-394 DPGSISGPTGGQD
+394 PGVQNAALTG
-407 EFGKGKSLKAF
+407 EFEKGKSLKAF
-418 LRAKEKEYLKTVIE
+418 LRAKEKEYLKTVIDS
-432 AMGGDKAAA
+432 MGGDKAAA

-456 PEEEQGVE
+456 PDEEQAED